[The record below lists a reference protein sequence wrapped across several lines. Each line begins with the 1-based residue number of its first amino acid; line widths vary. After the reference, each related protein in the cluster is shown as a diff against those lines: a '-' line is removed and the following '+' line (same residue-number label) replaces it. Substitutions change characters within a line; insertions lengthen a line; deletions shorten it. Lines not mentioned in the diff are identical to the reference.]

1 MLGLHSICICSFI
14 LFPLC
19 IPTVLE
25 YLSSPQRF
33 LGVFQG
39 GWRASE
45 IMNILED
52 FDYLFSL
59 FLSLFQ
65 GPRSNF
71 GTGGGTISYSI
82 LGGWHKTLSH
92 TNSL

>member
-71 GTGGGTISYSI
+71 GTGGG
-82 LGGWHKTLSH
+82 GGGHY
-92 TNSL
+92 